1 MSMSRTLRSKRQ
13 RAMLWYAANGLC
25 RSCGDPLPPN
35 WHADH
40 ITPFCISGT
49 TNVHEMQ
56 ALCPKCNLKKGSSC
70 N

>member
-1 MSMSRTLRSKRQ
+1 
-13 RAMLWYAANGLC
+13 MLWYAANGLC